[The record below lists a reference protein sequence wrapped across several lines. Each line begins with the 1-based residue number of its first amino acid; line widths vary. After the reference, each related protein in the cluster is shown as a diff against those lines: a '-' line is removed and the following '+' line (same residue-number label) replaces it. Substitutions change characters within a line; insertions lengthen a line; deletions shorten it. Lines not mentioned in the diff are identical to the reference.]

1 MKTNI
6 IEVIYEPENKIFVIV
21 DGKKTLLLSDEK
33 KQISASEIYKCLNYK
48 KDKKYALTEL
58 NDHKDINDD
67 YKNYLNEIY
76 EIFKSILKG
85 I

>member
-6 IEVIYEPENKIFVIV
+6 IEVIYETENKIFVV
-21 DGKKTLLLSDEK
+21 VGGKKTLILSDEK
-33 KQISASEIYKCLNYK
+33 KQINASEIYKCLNYEK
-48 KDKKYALTEL
+48 GKKYSLSEL
-58 NDHKDINDD
+58 KDYNDINED
-67 YKNYLNEIY
+67 YKNYLIEIY

>member
-1 MKTNI
+1 MKTSI

-21 DGKKTLLLSDEK
+21 DGKKTLILSDEK
-33 KQISASEIYKCLNYK
+33 KQINASEIYKCLNYK
-48 KDKKYALTEL
+48 KDKKYSLTEL
-58 NDHKDINDD
+58 KDYNDINDD

-76 EIFKSILKG
+76 EIFKTILKT